1 MSNLKDKKILKLTK
15 SLQTARDE
23 LRVLRGAHRELNREE
38 AFQERLLRRMNAK
51 INMLKPTSLKVNWD
65 EHVASEWGN
74 VIGISDWHIGEVVDS
89 KQTNYK
95 NTFNYTKA
103 EKRIEDYISKSIN
116 MRTKSRKLVL
126 ADLGDNI
133 RGIIHNGLE
142 DSEDGIMESLIRCT
156 DMIANVIMKL
166 LEHYE
171 YIDYRFVVGNHSRLE
186 EHIKAKNKYKD
197 YSWLVVQMLIRM
209 FKNEERIG
217 FNISETGYHLVK
229 INKAYVFMF
238 HGDTVRWYNPS
249 SDTSRSKL
257 QDLCYNLFGKQA
269 IHFFSGHKHTALTN
283 ANQYGGF
290 NIVSGTLVGNNE
302 YGVQSGFSMIHPSQ
316 CSFNVELDGS
326 IRDIHHYILK

>member
-51 INMLKPTSLKVNWD
+51 INMLKPTPLKVNWD

-142 DSEDGIMESLIRCT
+142 DSEDGIMESLVRCT

-197 YSWLVVQMLIRM
+197 YSWLVVQMLI
-209 FKNEERIG
+209 
-217 FNISETGYHLVK
+217 
-229 INKAYVFMF
+229 MF

-326 IRDIHHYILK
+326 IKDIHHYILK